1 MLIFIGYAH
10 ADDVLPI
17 GTEEGTE
24 NGGWGD
30 PEVKGIKKPRLS
42 KSIYSSVTIY
52 GNILHFKMPSKNCT
66 LYVYNEDGDLVYTT
80 AIPDGTVTFA
90 LPSTLS
96 GMYAIVVVAE
106 SGNFT
111 GIVNL

>member
-1 MLIFIGYAH
+1 MLIFIGNAY

-30 PEVKGIKKPRLS
+30 PDVKGIKKPRLS

-66 LYVYNEDGDLVYTT
+66 LYVYNEDGDLEYMT

-90 LPSTLS
+90 LHFS
-96 GMYAIVVVAE
+96 GEYKVVVTDGLFYCE
-106 SGNFT
+106 KNVS
-111 GIVNL
+111 L

>member
-1 MLIFIGYAH
+1 MLIFIGNAY

-30 PEVKGIKKPRLS
+30 PDVKGIKKPRLS

-66 LYVYNEDGDLVYTT
+66 LYVYNEDGDLEYMT

-96 GMYAIVVVAE
+96 GVYCVL
-106 SGNFT
+106 
-111 GIVNL
+111 IVNRGCSYERNVIL